1 MKQILFLAYGL
12 VFNLMEKLAGQIAV
26 ITGASS
32 GIGKAIALCLAE
44 QGLTLC
50 LIGRDL
56 TSLELVATRARKF
69 SPRIHTYQADLTKDE
84 DLKSVVEGIQ
94 DDVPCINIL
103 VHCAGVLTADRIE
116 TADVTDF
123 DSQYYSNVRAPYAL
137 TKGLLSM
144 ITSCAGQ
151 VVMMNSSIWQQAR
164 AGLSQY
170 AATKYALKG
179 FTDSLRDEVN
189 GDGVRVLSMFLG
201 RTATP
206 MQADLHEQQG
216 TSYHP
221 EVLIQPEDVALTLLS
236 LLTLPDT
243 SEVTDIHIR
252 PMKKTPS

>member
-1 MKQILFLAYGL
+1 MK
-12 VFNLMEKLAGQIAV
+12 NLSGQIAV

-50 LIGRDL
+50 LIGRDSA
-56 TSLELVATRARKF
+56 SLELVANSAEKF
-69 SPRIHTYQADLTKDE
+69 SPKVHTYQADLTKDE
-84 DLKSVVEGIQ
+84 DLRILVEGIQ
-94 DDVPCINIL
+94 NDVPCINIL
-103 VHCAGVLTADRIE
+103 VHCAGVLTAGRME
-116 TADVTDF
+116 AADVTDL
-123 DSQYYSNVRAPYAL
+123 DTQYCTNVRAPYTL

-144 ITSCAGQ
+144 VISCAGQ
-151 VVMMNSSIWQQAR
+151 IVMMNSSIWQQAR

-216 TSYHP
+216 ASYHP
-221 EVLIQPEDVALTLLS
+221 EALIQPEDVALTILS
-236 LLTLPDT
+236 LLTLPKT

-252 PMKKTPS
+252 PMRKSPT

>member
-1 MKQILFLAYGL
+1 
-12 VFNLMEKLAGQIAV
+12 METLAGQIAV

-56 TSLELVATRARKF
+56 TSLELVATRARKS

-84 DLKSVVEGIQ
+84 DLKSLVEGIR

-103 VHCAGVLTADRIE
+103 VHCAGVLTAGRIE

-123 DSQYYSNVRAPYAL
+123 DSQYCSNVRAPYAL

-144 ITSCAGQ
+144 LTSCSGQ
-151 VVMMNSSIWQQAR
+151 IVMMNSSIWQQAR

-170 AATKYALKG
+170 AATKYALKA

-206 MQADLHEQQG
+206 MQANLHTQQG
-216 TSYHP
+216 ASYHP
-221 EVLIQPEDVALTLLS
+221 ELLIQPEDVACTLLS
-236 LLTLPDT
+236 LLALPHT

-252 PMKKTPS
+252 PMRKSQT

>member
-1 MKQILFLAYGL
+1 MK
-12 VFNLMEKLAGQIAV
+12 NLSGQIAV

-50 LIGRDL
+50 LIGRNPS
-56 TSLELVATRARKF
+56 SLESVASSAGKSSSRVY
-69 SPRIHTYQADLTKDE
+69 SYQADLTKDD
-84 DLKSVVEGIQ
+84 DLRSLVEGIKN
-94 DDVPCINIL
+94 DVSCINLL
-103 VHCAGVLTADRIE
+103 VHCAGVLTTGRMEDTSA
-116 TADVTDF
+116 TDF

-137 TKGLLSM
+137 TKGLLPM

-151 VVMMNSSIWQQAR
+151 IVMMNSSIWQQAR

-221 EVLIQPEDVALTLLS
+221 ELLIQPEDVALTLLS
-236 LLTLPDT
+236 LLALPHS